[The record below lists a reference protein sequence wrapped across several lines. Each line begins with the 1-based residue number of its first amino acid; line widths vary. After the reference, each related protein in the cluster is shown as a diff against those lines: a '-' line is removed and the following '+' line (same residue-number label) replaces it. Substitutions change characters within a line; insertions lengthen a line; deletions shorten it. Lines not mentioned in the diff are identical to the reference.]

1 MSLMRCSCF
10 GVHITFVKLPPLVLL
25 QPNNTDGMLLCIHGE
40 KSNLN
45 VMFKMLLFKYS
56 RLQVIHVSP
65 FLHVDLIP
73 LTHSFN

>member
-1 MSLMRCSCF
+1 
-10 GVHITFVKLPPLVLL
+10 
-25 QPNNTDGMLLCIHGE
+25 MLLCIHGE